1 MARKTEG
8 PSREDWVVA
17 GMSALMSGGIE
28 AVKVEKLA
36 TALGISKG
44 PFYWRFANR
53 DELLQA
59 IVDFWRRDL
68 TQSLIDATRLPET
81 PEERLR
87 ALAEVSLMPHA
98 GLLDVATAECA
109 LRAWAATDTLPRE
122 TVREVDASRI
132 SHVTEEFVLVGAPRE
147 VAEQL
152 AKAVYVALLGLY
164 TVRQY
169 TPELADDRAF
179 MTTVD
184 IAIREAQRQKSAMAA
199 GDLRVDPPA
208 ERPATP

>member
-1 MARKTEG
+1 MVRKREG
-8 PSREDWVVA
+8 PSREDWVHA
-17 GMSALMSGGIE
+17 GMSALISGGIE

-44 PFYWRFANR
+44 PFYWRFADR

-59 IVDFWRRDL
+59 IIDFWTRDL
-68 TQSLIDATRLPET
+68 TQSLIDKTRAAET

-87 ALAEVSLMPHA
+87 ALATVSLAPHA
-98 GLLDVATAECA
+98 GQLDVAKAEGA
-109 LRAWAATDTLPRE
+109 LRAWAAADAMPRDA
-122 TVREVDASRI
+122 VREVDASRI
-132 SHVTEEFVLVGAPRE
+132 AHVTTEFLLMGAPE
-147 VAEQL
+147 GLAEDL

-179 MTTVD
+179 TTTVD
-184 IAIREAQRQKSAMAA
+184 IAIREAQRQK
-199 GDLRVDPPA
+199 V
-208 ERPATP
+208 